1 MSMFVDKDFNF
12 PNDFIEYN
20 KLTLPKKQEVYNYV
34 VNYAQLY
41 YKSLSDSGKLKILN
55 SKNITISSPT
65 MNLDTAFIVS
75 TNLQLGSGTITD
87 AITDSGVLGANVVIQ
102 QGFGALPPVVN
113 VNPQQILNQPA
124 NLPIQPAQQVQ
135 QNVGVGAAVAQN
147 ALANPPPQQQQPL
160 KIYPPN
166 RFLTPL
172 LLFPPPNSSN
182 RTQSQVIQ
190 EISNFIKEVV
200 KQFYSDNEILRD
212 INISDFE
219 ELYKELV
226 VSSRRGRQAQG
237 VRKFID
243 VYNNLKDVYEANYVV
258 KYNDLIA
265 SGNWTNEPSLISPD
279 YSTIS
284 LEQDLIK
291 EYNNFILQRVS
302 SSLPI
307 YEQNIPSRIYRDYIT
322 PEYINLLATYN
333 SYLNLPQIGIS
344 QSFNF
349 DFNKLLLTAR
359 VPTKQP
365 SQKIIPSG
373 FTEVGVNAF
382 FKKLET
388 QLKSNYSD
396 LMGEYIVQGA
406 KKSSKLFMDKNYNFV
421 VVQGD
426 NRRVFK
432 DVQEARLFCLR
443 GAFEADEVQKQ
454 RAVGLLTNKLKQ
466 GLRVIPRTSV

>member
-1 MSMFVDKDFNF
+1 MSFFTNSDLSVSDYS
-12 PNDFIEYN
+12 EYQ
-20 KLTLPKKQEVYNYV
+20 KLSLPKQKQVYKFV
-34 VNYAQLY
+34 VDNPAPFF
-41 YKSLSDSGKLKILN
+41 KSLTDSGKLKILN

-75 TNLQLGSGTITD
+75 TNLQLGFGTITD

-124 NLPIQPAQQVQ
+124 NLPIQPAQNVANVAVGAA
-135 QNVGVGAAVAQN
+135 QNVGNVAVGAAVAHN
-147 ALANPPPQQQQPL
+147 QQPL
-160 KIYPPN
+160 KTYSPN

-200 KQFYSDNEILRD
+200 KQFFSNGVILSDIEI
-212 INISDFE
+212 SKFE
-219 ELYKELV
+219 SLLQELI

-237 VRKFID
+237 VRKFIE
-243 VYNNLKDVYEANYVV
+243 VYDDIKKIYNDKYVS

-265 SGNWTNEPSLISPD
+265 SGEWTDEPSLVSPD
-279 YSTIS
+279 YSSIS
-284 LEQDLIK
+284 LEQDIIK
-291 EYNNFILQRVS
+291 EYNNFVLQRVS
-302 SSLPI
+302 SGLPI
-307 YEQNIPSRIYRDYIT
+307 YEQNIPSRIFRDYIT

-333 SYLNLPQIGIS
+333 SYLNLPQIGVS

-365 SQKIIPSG
+365 PQKIIPSG
-373 FTEVGVNAF
+373 FTEIAVNAF
-382 FKKLET
+382 FKKLEG
-388 QLKSNYSD
+388 QLKNQYSD
-396 LMGEYIVQGA
+396 LLGEYIVQGA

-454 RAVGLLTNKLKQ
+454 RAVGLLTNKLNQ